1 MKKGTILVSILSMV
15 MVLAVVSACA
25 APVATPPETVPSN
38 RPGGDVITV
47 PPEQGVPSVAPG
59 IPNQGAA
66 TGASPAVAQAPDAR
80 MATPGGFVNTSPSFA
95 MNSQFQN
102 TGILVTG
109 QGQVTAAPDTAYL
122 TLGVNSQAATVAAAQ
137 TNAANAMSAVM
148 LALKNK
154 GIAESDITTVGY
166 NINQAWDYKTNTTT
180 GYQVSN
186 TITVKIRKIGDTG
199 AIIDAVA
206 AAGGNLIRVNSL
218 SFTINDPTPFMK
230 QARQLA
236 MADAKDKAGQLATL
250 GGVTLGLPAFITES
264 SGYYAPSPMYYGAE
278 VAARDAATPINPGET
293 QISVNVQV
301 IYSIQ

>member
-1 MKKGTILVSILSMV
+1 MKKRLILGSMLSMV
-15 MVLAVVSACA
+15 MVLAACA
-25 APVATPPETVPSN
+25 APVATPPGAVPSN
-38 RPGGDVITV
+38 KPGGEVTTV
-47 PPEQGVPSVAPG
+47 APSQGVPSVAPG
-59 IPNQGAA
+59 LPTQGGA
-66 TGASPAVAQAPDAR
+66 TGAAPAVAPTPNIA
-80 MATPGGFVNTSPSFA
+80 MAAPGGFVSTSPSLA
-95 MNSQFQN
+95 MNGQFQN
-102 TGILVTG
+102 AGILVTG
-109 QGQVTAAPDTAYL
+109 QGQVTTTPDIAYL
-122 TLGVNSQAATVAAAQ
+122 TLGVDSQAATVSAAQ
-137 TNAANAMSAVM
+137 TNAANAMKAVM

-154 GIAESDITTVGY
+154 GIADSDITTVGY

-186 TITVKIRKIGDTG
+186 TITVKIRKISDTSS
-199 AIIDAVA
+199 IIDAVT
-206 AAGGNLIRVNSL
+206 AAGGDLIRVNSL
-218 SFTINDPTPFMK
+218 SFSINDPTPYMK